1 MTKQPQTHHQSATH
15 EVQNRRVRDEDVTQ
29 SSQGLGTRGD
39 RGRLEGEKDSAQRDV
54 KHSTDRPREVD
65 LLRDLVHGSEIVDA
79 ESKETATSANA
90 D

>member
-1 MTKQPQTHHQSATH
+1 M
-15 EVQNRRVRDEDVTQ
+15 TQ

-54 KHSTDRPREVD
+54 KHPTDRPREVD

-79 ESKETATSANA
+79 ENRKSREPNVSKCKFSSARTFKERTDSSTKTS
-90 D
+90 